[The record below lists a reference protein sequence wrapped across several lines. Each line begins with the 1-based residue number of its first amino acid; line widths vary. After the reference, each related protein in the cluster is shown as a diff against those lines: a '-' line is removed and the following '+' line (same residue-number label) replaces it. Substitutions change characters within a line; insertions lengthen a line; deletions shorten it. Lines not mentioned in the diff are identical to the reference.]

1 MSRFVWVSLLFSVL
15 VSAQP
20 AVRQLWR
27 QKTLERLTAYA
38 ASSSG
43 VLGVSAIDLTS
54 GETIG
59 MNGETVFPTAS
70 SIKVPVMIGMF
81 RDAAAGRFKFSD
93 PVRLTWVGNGD
104 DSEGPLKERLMHGPV
119 TLTVRELVEAM
130 MQWSDN
136 SAANECIRMVGMER
150 VNALIRELGLR
161 DTHLRR
167 FMMDIAAARRG
178 DENTS
183 TPRDLARLM
192 QLIYENKAAGAKDC
206 GQMLAIMKGVKHPFL
221 RPGIPANVEMA
232 AKPGSLD
239 EVRCET
245 AVVFLAHRPF
255 AVAVMSAYLEPNANP
270 VSGVGKIVY
279 DYFSRLAIS
288 NEYGREIE

>member
-1 MSRFVWVSLLFSVL
+1 MLPAIVC
-15 VSAQP
+15 AQP
-20 AVRQLWR
+20 TVGQLWK
-27 QKTLERLTAYA
+27 QKTLERLSAYA

-43 VLGVSAIDLTS
+43 VLGVSAIDLTNGDRLEMS
-54 GETIG
+54 GD
-59 MNGETVFPTAS
+59 TVFPTAS

-104 DSEGPLKERLMHGPV
+104 DSEGPLKEKLMHGPV

-136 SAANECIRMVGMER
+136 SAANECIRMVGMDR

-192 QLIYENKAAGAKDC
+192 ESIYEHKAARAKDC
-206 GQMLAIMKGVKHPFL
+206 DEMLAIMKGAQHPFP
-221 RPGIPANVEMA
+221 RAGIPANVEMA
-232 AKPGSLD
+232 AKTGSLD

-255 AVAVMSAYLEPNANP
+255 AVTVMSAYLEPGANP
-270 VSGVGKIVY
+270 VSGAGKIVY

-288 NEYGREIE
+288 NEYGRQTE